1 MEQHPIPQ
9 QITSYEFKLVG
20 DMTLKQ
26 FGKAAGGVIIALLIN
41 SSKLVFFVKWPLIFI
56 FAAGGLALAFVPFQD
71 RPLETWL
78 MAFIKSIYSPTIY
91 TYKKNSP
98 ANWLEIDLSKE
109 IKKEEEEVIVPIKED
124 KKVKEFIN
132 SLPSIGR
139 ENQAIISTD
148 VDTNPVKEES
158 LGPKEEEEGEKE
170 ENPSRPAAASPL
182 NKGDSVEKQQTE
194 EVEIKEEEMK
204 PANLG
209 LKTEKLEATG
219 NVVFGEIPMPDIP
232 DLPNLVV
239 GMVLDQNHK
248 IVEGAIIEIQDKEGN
263 PSRVLKTNKL
273 GQFKT
278 LTQLS
283 NGKYLVVTEKENL
296 EFDRVEINLEGKIVE
311 PIKILAK

>member
-26 FGKAAGGVIIALLIN
+26 FGKAAGGIIIALIIN

-78 MAFIKSIYSPTIY
+78 LAFIKSIYSPTIY
-91 TYKKNSP
+91 TYKKDIP
-98 ANWLEIDLSKE
+98 ENWLEIDLSKQL
-109 IKKEEEEVIVPIKED
+109 KSDEEEEVVVPIKED

-139 ENQAIISTD
+139 ER
-148 VDTNPVKEES
+148 KETREETIETKEKT
-158 LGPKEEEEGEKE
+158 LKPKEEEIIEKPDSAESSVEAKE
-170 ENPSRPAAASPL
+170 E
-182 NKGDSVEKQQTE
+182 K
-194 EVEIKEEEMK
+194 KEEEVR
-204 PANLG
+204 PVNLD
-209 LKTEKLEATG
+209 LKKEKLGATG
-219 NVVFGEIPMPDIP
+219 TAIFGEIPMPDIP

-248 IVEGAIIEIQDKEGN
+248 IVEGAIIEIQDKDGN

-278 LTQLS
+278 LTQLTS
-283 NGKYLVVTEKENL
+283 GKYLVVTEKEGF
-296 EFDRVEINLEGKIVE
+296 EFDRVEINLQGKIVE

>member
-78 MAFIKSIYSPTIY
+78 MSFIKSIYSPTIY
-91 TYKKNSP
+91 TYKKESP
-98 ANWLEIDLSKE
+98 ENWLEIDLSKQL
-109 IKKEEEEVIVPIKED
+109 KSDEEEEVIVPIKED

-139 ENQAIISTD
+139 E
-148 VDTNPVKEES
+148 KEETREETIEIKEKT
-158 LGPKEEEEGEKE
+158 LKPKEEIIEK
-170 ENPSRPAAASPL
+170 
-182 NKGDSVEKQQTE
+182 
-194 EVEIKEEEMK
+194 KEEESPK
-204 PANLG
+204 PKEEIIEKKEEEAKPVNLE
-209 LKTEKLEATG
+209 LKKEKLGATG
-219 NVVFGEIPMPDIP
+219 EVVFGEIPMPDIP

-248 IVEGAIIEIQDKEGN
+248 IVEGAIIEIQDKDGN

-278 LTQLS
+278 LTQLTS
-283 NGKYLVVTEKENL
+283 GKYLVVTEKEGF
-296 EFDRVEINLEGKIVE
+296 EFDRVEINLQGKIVE

>member
-78 MAFIKSIYSPTIY
+78 MSFIKSIYSPTIY
-91 TYKKNSP
+91 TYKKESP
-98 ANWLEIDLSKE
+98 ENWLEIDLSKQL
-109 IKKEEEEVIVPIKED
+109 KSDEEEEVIVPIKED

-139 ENQAIISTD
+139 E
-148 VDTNPVKEES
+148 KEETREETIEIKEKT
-158 LGPKEEEEGEKE
+158 LKPKEEIIEK
-170 ENPSRPAAASPL
+170 
-182 NKGDSVEKQQTE
+182 
-194 EVEIKEEEMK
+194 KEEEAK
-204 PANLG
+204 PVNLE
-209 LKTEKLEATG
+209 LKKEKLGATG
-219 NVVFGEIPMPDIP
+219 EVVFGEIPMPDIP

-248 IVEGAIIEIQDKEGN
+248 IVEGAIIEIQDKDGN

-278 LTQLS
+278 LTQLTS
-283 NGKYLVVTEKENL
+283 GKYLVVTEKEGF
-296 EFDRVEINLEGKIVE
+296 EFDRVEINLQGKIVE

>member
-26 FGKAAGGVIIALLIN
+26 FGKAAGGIIIALLIN
-41 SSKLVFFVKWPLIFI
+41 SSKLVFFIKWPLMIM

-91 TYKKNSP
+91 TYKKESP
-98 ANWLEIDLSKE
+98 ENWLEIDLSKQL
-109 IKKEEEEVIVPIKED
+109 KSDEEEEVVVPIKED

-139 ENQAIISTD
+139 E
-148 VDTNPVKEES
+148 KEETRDEI
-158 LGPKEEEEGEKE
+158 LETRNEKIEVKKEEEKVETRNERPDSREEEEEK
-170 ENPSRPAAASPL
+170 
-182 NKGDSVEKQQTE
+182 K
-194 EVEIKEEEMK
+194 EVEVK
-204 PANLG
+204 PVNLD
-209 LKTEKLEATG
+209 LKTEKLGATG
-219 NVVFGEIPMPDIP
+219 TAVFGEIPMPDIP

-239 GMVLDQNHK
+239 GMVLDPNHK
-248 IVEGAIIEIQDKEGN
+248 IVEGAIVEIQDKDGN

-283 NGKYLVVTEKENL
+283 DGKYLVVTEKEDL
-296 EFDRVEINLEGKIVE
+296 EFDRVEINLTGKIVE

>member
-41 SSKLVFFVKWPLIFI
+41 SSKLVFIIKWPLIFI

-78 MAFIKSIYSPTIY
+78 MAFIKSIYAPTIY
-91 TYKKNSP
+91 FYKKTSP
-98 ANWLEIDLSKE
+98 TNWLEIDLSKE
-109 IKKEEEEVIVPIKED
+109 IKKEEEEEVIVPIKED

-139 ENQAIISTD
+139 E
-148 VDTNPVKEES
+148 KEEA
-158 LGPKEEEEGEKE
+158 EEEIVEQNPPPAVAGTSLEEGRLKQKT
-170 ENPSRPAAASPL
+170 ENKVEIPDSAKS
-182 NKGDSVEKQQTE
+182 SVEAKA
-194 EVEIKEEEMK
+194 
-204 PANLG
+204 ANLG
-209 LKTEKLEATG
+209 LKTEKLKATG

-232 DLPNLVV
+232 DLPNLVA

-248 IVEGAIIEIQDKEGN
+248 IVEGAIIEIQDKDGN

>member
-26 FGKAAGGVIIALLIN
+26 FGKAAGGIVIALLIN
-41 SSKLVFFVKWPLIFI
+41 SSKLVFFIKWPLMIV

-91 TYKKNSP
+91 TYKKESP
-98 ANWLEIDLSKE
+98 ENWLEIDLSKQL
-109 IKKEEEEVIVPIKED
+109 KSDEEEEVVIPIKED

-139 ENQAIISTD
+139 E
-148 VDTNPVKEES
+148 KEETRDEI
-158 LGPKEEEEGEKE
+158 LETRNEKIEVKKEEEKVETRNERPDSREEEEEK
-170 ENPSRPAAASPL
+170 
-182 NKGDSVEKQQTE
+182 K
-194 EVEIKEEEMK
+194 EVEVK
-204 PANLG
+204 PVNLD
-209 LKTEKLEATG
+209 LKTEKLGATG
-219 NVVFGEIPMPDIP
+219 TAVFGEIPMPDIP

-239 GMVLDQNHK
+239 GMVLDPNHK
-248 IVEGAIIEIQDKEGN
+248 IVEGAIVEIQDKDGN

-296 EFDRVEINLEGKIVE
+296 EFDRVEINLTGKIVE

>member
-26 FGKAAGGVIIALLIN
+26 FGKAAGGIIIALLIN
-41 SSKLVFFVKWPLIFI
+41 SSKLVFFIKWPLMIM

-91 TYKKNSP
+91 TYKKESP
-98 ANWLEIDLSKE
+98 ENWLEIDLSKQL
-109 IKKEEEEVIVPIKED
+109 KSDEEEEVVIPIKED

-139 ENQAIISTD
+139 E
-148 VDTNPVKEES
+148 KEETRDEI
-158 LGPKEEEEGEKE
+158 LETRNEKIEVKKEEEKVETRNERPDSREEEEEK
-170 ENPSRPAAASPL
+170 
-182 NKGDSVEKQQTE
+182 K
-194 EVEIKEEEMK
+194 EVEVK
-204 PANLG
+204 PVNLD
-209 LKTEKLEATG
+209 LKTEKLGATG
-219 NVVFGEIPMPDIP
+219 TAVFGEIPMPDIP

-239 GMVLDQNHK
+239 GMVLDPNHK
-248 IVEGAIIEIQDKEGN
+248 IVEGAIVEIQDKDGN

-283 NGKYLVVTEKENL
+283 DGKYLVVTEKEDL
-296 EFDRVEINLEGKIVE
+296 EFDRVEINLTGKIVE

>member
-26 FGKAAGGVIIALLIN
+26 FGKAAGGIIIALIIN

-56 FAAGGLALAFVPFQD
+56 FATGGLALAFVPFQD

-91 TYKKNSP
+91 TYKKDIP
-98 ANWLEIDLSKE
+98 ENWLEIDLSKQL
-109 IKKEEEEVIVPIKED
+109 KSDEEEEVVVPIKED

-139 ENQAIISTD
+139 EREETREETIEIKEKTLKPKEEIEEK
-148 VDTNPVKEES
+148 TEES
-158 LGPKEEEEGEKE
+158 LKPKEEIEEK
-170 ENPSRPAAASPL
+170 
-182 NKGDSVEKQQTE
+182 TE
-194 EVEIKEEEMK
+194 EEVKTV
-204 PANLG
+204 NLD
-209 LKTEKLEATG
+209 LKKEKLGATG
-219 NVVFGEIPMPDIP
+219 TAVFGEIPMPDIP

-248 IVEGAIIEIQDKEGN
+248 IVEGAIIEIQDKDGN

-278 LTQLS
+278 LTQLTS
-283 NGKYLVVTEKENL
+283 GKYLVVTEKEGF
-296 EFDRVEINLEGKIVE
+296 EFDRVEINLQGKIVE